1 MKQMLGK
8 LIFGKRKIQRKMFEK
23 EFNMWPDEYT
33 NMDFT
38 KDRLGKIKIYL
49 KESLEHEDLETID
62 DVTWNDLNMDDMYFK
77 LNHTRSFVGEQVLY
91 KELATISSKPFVS
104 EEHIA
109 YLSSNSEKRID
120 LEQALYGIGKQ
131 NDDYYLPII
140 INDASALRIGV
151 GWIYNILQQLLFVL
165 LFVALVS
172 QNRLFIMATIGIGV
186 INLTISMH
194 LKNKYQDIIFSI
206 GSIKQMTCLVKLISN
221 DKEFSSVFFTDK
233 FITVIKTAERISKYI
248 SNFQIRR
255 KYYMI
260 GDGSGL
266 LLDYIMGITLYDI
279 VAYNRVIMLM
289 ESHRDDVLTLYKL
302 IGQLDVEIAVASYR
316 HRIKNWCIPEF
327 DSDII
332 TVSELVHPSVNMCIS
347 NSIEIKTRIM
357 LTGANASGKSTFMK
371 AIAIN
376 IILSQ
381 TINTASANRFVI
393 PYNLMIM
400 SSMSLRDDIETGESY
415 YLREI
420 NQLKKMI
427 ESINETKATLI
438 LVDEILKGTNSV
450 ERVAASYGVLEY
462 LSHKNAFV
470 VVATHD
476 ISLVELVKDRYKC
489 YYFGS
494 EIIDGEIKLD
504 YKLHQ
509 GINNTSNAIKLLEIT
524 GFPQEIIAMS
534 NEHIKHMA
542 V

>member
-49 KESLEHEDLETID
+49 KESLEQEDLETID

-109 YLSSNSEKRID
+109 YLSANSEKRID
-120 LEQALYGIGKQ
+120 LEQVLYSIGKQ
-131 NDDYYLPII
+131 KDDYYLPII
-140 INDASALRIGV
+140 INDASTLRIGV
-151 GWIYNILQQLLFVL
+151 GWIYNILQLLFFVL
-165 LFVALVS
+165 LFVAVVS

-186 INLTISMH
+186 INLTISMY
-194 LKNKYQDIIFSI
+194 LKNKYQDMLFSI
-206 GSIKQMTCLVKLISN
+206 GSIKQMTSLVKLISN
-221 DKEFSSVFFTDK
+221 DKELSSVFLTDK
-233 FITVIKTAERISKYI
+233 LNTVIKAVEKISKYI

-260 GDGSGL
+260 GDGGGL
-266 LLDYIMGITLYDI
+266 ILDYIMGITLYDI
-279 VAYNRVIMLM
+279 VSYNRVIKLM
-289 ESHRDDVLTLYKL
+289 ESRRNDFLTLYKL

-316 HRIKNWCIPEF
+316 HRINNWCIPEF

-332 TVSELVHPSVNMCIS
+332 IVNELVHPAVNKCIS
-347 NSIEIKTRIM
+347 NSIEIENGIM

-371 AIAIN
+371 AIAVN
-376 IILSQ
+376 VIISQ
-381 TINTASANRFVI
+381 TLNTASANRFVI

-427 ESINETKATLI
+427 ESINDIKPTLI
-438 LVDEILKGTNSV
+438 LIDEILKGTNSV

-462 LSHKNAFV
+462 LCHKNAFV

-509 GINNTSNAIKLLEIT
+509 GINSTSNAIKLLEIT
-524 GFPQEIIAMS
+524 GFPQEIIALS
-534 NEHIKHMA
+534 IEQIQ
-542 V
+542 

>member
-1 MKQMLGK
+1 MLGK
-8 LIFGKRKIQRKMFEK
+8 LIFGKRKIQRKMLEK

-33 NMDFT
+33 NMDFA

-49 KESLEHEDLETID
+49 KESLKCEDVETVD
-62 DVTWNDLNMDDMYFK
+62 EVTWNDLNMDDIYYKF
-77 LNHTRSFVGEQVLY
+77 NHTRSFVGEQVLY

-109 YLSSNSEKRID
+109 YLFSNSEKRID
-120 LEQALYGIGKQ
+120 LEQAIYGIGKQ
-131 NDDYYLPII
+131 KDDYYLPII
-140 INDASALRIGV
+140 INDASVLRIGV
-151 GWIYNILQQLLFVL
+151 SWIYNILQLLLFVL

-186 INLTISMH
+186 INLTISMY
-194 LKNKYQDIIFSI
+194 LKNKYQDMLFSI
-206 GSIKQMTCLVKLISN
+206 GSIKQMTSLVKLISN
-221 DKEFSSVFFTDK
+221 DKELSSVFLTDK
-233 FITVIKTAERISKYI
+233 LNTVIKAVEKISKYI

-260 GDGSGL
+260 GDGGGL
-266 LLDYIMGITLYDI
+266 ILDYIMGITLYDI
-279 VAYNRVIMLM
+279 VSYNRVIKLM
-289 ESHRDDVLTLYKL
+289 ESRRNDFLTLYKL

-316 HRIKNWCIPEF
+316 NRIKNWCIPEF

-332 TVSELVHPSVNMCIS
+332 IVNELVHPAVNNCIS
-347 NSIEIKTRIM
+347 NSIEIENGIM

-371 AIAIN
+371 AIAVN
-376 IILSQ
+376 AIISQ
-381 TINTASANRFVI
+381 TLNTASANRFVI

-427 ESINETKATLI
+427 ESINETKPTLI
-438 LVDEILKGTNSV
+438 LIDEILKGTNSI

-462 LSHKNAFV
+462 LCHKNAFV

-509 GINNTSNAIKLLEIT
+509 GINSTSNAIKLLEIT
-524 GFPQEIIAMS
+524 GFPQEIIALS
-534 NEHIKHMA
+534 IEQIQ
-542 V
+542 

>member
-23 EFNMWPDEYT
+23 EFNMWPDDYT

-91 KELATISSKPFVS
+91 KELATISSKPFVF

-109 YLSSNSEKRID
+109 YLSANLEKRID
-120 LEQALYGIGKQ
+120 LEQALYSIGKQ
-131 NDDYYLPII
+131 KDDYYLPII

-151 GWIYNILQQLLFVL
+151 GWIYNILQLLFFVL
-165 LFVALVS
+165 LFVAVVS
-172 QNRLFIMATIGIGV
+172 QNRLFIMATIGNGV
-186 INLTISMH
+186 INLTISMY
-194 LKNKYQDIIFSI
+194 LKNKYQDMLFSI
-206 GSIKQMTCLVKLISN
+206 GSIKQMTSLVKLISN
-221 DKEFSSVFFTDK
+221 DKELSSVFFTDK
-233 FITVIKTAERISKYI
+233 FINVIKTAEKISKYI

-260 GDGSGL
+260 GDSGGL
-266 LLDYIMGITLYDI
+266 ILDYIMGITLYDI
-279 VAYNRVIMLM
+279 VSYNRVIKLM
-289 ESHRDDVLTLYKL
+289 ESRRNDFLTLYKL

-316 HRIKNWCIPEF
+316 HRINNWCIPEF

-332 TVSELVHPSVNMCIS
+332 IVNELVHPAVNKCIS
-347 NSIEIKTRIM
+347 NSIEIENGIM

-371 AIAIN
+371 AIAVN
-376 IILSQ
+376 AIISQ
-381 TINTASANRFVI
+381 TLNTASANRFVI

-427 ESINETKATLI
+427 ESINETKPTLI
-438 LVDEILKGTNSV
+438 LIDEILKGTNSI

-462 LSHKNAFV
+462 LCHKNAFV

-509 GINNTSNAIKLLEIT
+509 GINSTSNAIKLLEIT
-524 GFPQEIIAMS
+524 GFPQDIIALS
-534 NEHIKHMA
+534 KEQIQ
-542 V
+542 

>member
-1 MKQMLGK
+1 MLGK
-8 LIFGKRKIQRKMFEK
+8 IIFGKRKIQRKMFEK
-23 EFNMWPDEYT
+23 EFNMWPDDYT

-49 KESLEHEDLETID
+49 KESLEYEDLETID

-109 YLSSNSEKRID
+109 YLTSNLEKRID

-131 NDDYYLPII
+131 KDDYYLPII

-151 GWIYNILQQLLFVL
+151 GWIYNILQLLFFVL
-165 LFVALVS
+165 LFVAVVS

-186 INLTISMH
+186 INLTISMY
-194 LKNKYQDIIFSI
+194 LKNKYQDMLFSI
-206 GSIKQMTCLVKLISN
+206 GSIKQMTSLVKLISN
-221 DKEFSSVFFTDK
+221 DKELSSVFFTDK
-233 FITVIKTAERISKYI
+233 FINVIKTAEKISKYI

-255 KYYMI
+255 KYYII
-260 GDGSGL
+260 GDGGGL
-266 LLDYIMGITLYDI
+266 ILDYIMGITLYDI
-279 VAYNRVIMLM
+279 VAYNRVIKLM
-289 ESHRDDVLTLYKL
+289 ESHKDDILTLYKM

-316 HRIKNWCIPEF
+316 HRIRNWCIPEF

-332 TVSELVHPSVNMCIS
+332 TVSELVHPAVNKCIS
-347 NSIEIKTRIM
+347 NSIEIKNGIM

-427 ESINETKATLI
+427 ESINETKLTLI
-438 LVDEILKGTNSV
+438 LIDEILKGTNSI

-462 LSHKNAFV
+462 LCHNNAFV

-509 GINNTSNAIKLLEIT
+509 GINSTSNAIKLLEIT
-524 GFPQEIIAMS
+524 GFPQEIITLSM
-534 NEHIKHMA
+534 EQIKHMA

>member
-8 LIFGKRKIQRKMFEK
+8 IIFGKRKIQRKMFEK

-91 KELATISSKPFVS
+91 KELATISSKSFVS

-109 YLSSNSEKRID
+109 YLSANSEKRID

-131 NDDYYLPII
+131 KDDYYLPII
-140 INDASALRIGV
+140 INDALALRIGA
-151 GWIYNILQQLLFVL
+151 GWIYNILQLLFFVL
-165 LFVALVS
+165 LYVALFT
-172 QNRLFIMATIGIGV
+172 QNRLIIMATLGIGV
-186 INLTISMH
+186 INLTTSMH
-194 LKNKYQDIIFSI
+194 LKNKYQDMLFSI
-206 GSIKQMTCLVKLISN
+206 GSIKQMTSFVKLISN
-221 DKEFSSVFFTDK
+221 DEELSSIFITDK
-233 FITVIKTAERISKYI
+233 LNTVIKTAERISKYI

-260 GDGSGL
+260 GDGGGL

-279 VAYNRVIMLM
+279 IAYNRVIKIM
-289 ESHRDDVLTLYKL
+289 ESHRDDILALYKL
-302 IGQLDVEIAVASYR
+302 VGQVDVEIAVASYR

-332 TVSELVHPSVNMCIS
+332 IVNELVHPAVNNCIS
-347 NSIEIKTRIM
+347 NSIEIENGIM
-357 LTGANASGKSTFMK
+357 LTGANASGK
-371 AIAIN
+371 
-376 IILSQ
+376 
-381 TINTASANRFVI
+381 
-393 PYNLMIM
+393 
-400 SSMSLRDDIETGESY
+400 
-415 YLREI
+415 
-420 NQLKKMI
+420 
-427 ESINETKATLI
+427 
-438 LVDEILKGTNSV
+438 SV

-462 LSHKNAFV
+462 LYEKNVFV
-470 VVATHD
+470 LVATHD

-494 EIIDGEIKLD
+494 EIMDNEIKLD
-504 YKLHQ
+504 YKLKR
-509 GINNTSNAIKLLEIT
+509 GINSTSNAIKLLEIT
-524 GFPQEIIAMS
+524 GFPQEIIMLS
-534 NEHIKHMA
+534 KEQIHHMA

>member
-1 MKQMLGK
+1 MLGK

-33 NMDFT
+33 NMDFA

-62 DVTWNDLNMDDMYFK
+62 DVTWNDLNMDDMYYK

-91 KELATISSKPFVS
+91 KELATISSKSFVS

-109 YLSSNSEKRID
+109 FLSSNSEKRID

-131 NDDYYLPII
+131 KDDYYLPII
-140 INDASALRIGV
+140 INDASAFRIGV
-151 GWIYNILQQLLFVL
+151 GWIYNILQLLFFVL

-172 QNRLFIMATIGIGV
+172 QNMLFIMATIGIGV
-186 INLTISMH
+186 INLTISMY
-194 LKNKYQDIIFSI
+194 LKNKYQDMLFSI
-206 GSIKQMTCLVKLISN
+206 GSIKQMTSLVKLISN
-221 DKEFSSVFFTDK
+221 DKELSGVFLTDK
-233 FITVIKTAERISKYI
+233 LNTVIKAAEKISKYI

-260 GDGSGL
+260 GDGGGL
-266 LLDYIMGITLYDI
+266 ILDYIMGITLYDI
-279 VAYNRVIMLM
+279 VSYNRVIKLM
-289 ESHRDDVLTLYKL
+289 ESRRNDFLTLYKL

-332 TVSELVHPSVNMCIS
+332 IVNELVHPAVNKCIS
-347 NSIEIKTRIM
+347 NSIEIENGIM

-371 AIAIN
+371 AIAVN
-376 IILSQ
+376 AIISQ
-381 TINTASANRFVI
+381 TLNTASANRFVI

-427 ESINETKATLI
+427 ESINETKPTLI
-438 LVDEILKGTNSV
+438 LIDEILKGTNSV

-462 LSHKNAFV
+462 LCHRNAFV

-509 GINNTSNAIKLLEIT
+509 GINSTSNAIKLLEIS

-534 NEHIKHMA
+534 NEHIKHMS

>member
-1 MKQMLGK
+1 MLGK
-8 LIFGKRKIQRKMFEK
+8 LIFGKRKIQRKMLAK
-23 EFNMWPDEYT
+23 EYDMSPDEYT
-33 NMDFT
+33 NMDFA
-38 KDRLGKIKIYL
+38 KDRLEKIKIYL
-49 KESLEHEDLETID
+49 KETLENENVETID
-62 DVTWNDLNMDDMYFK
+62 EVTWNDLNMDDMYFK

-120 LEQALYGIGKQ
+120 LEEALYSIGKQ
-131 NDDYYLPII
+131 KDDYYLPII

-151 GWIYNILQQLLFVL
+151 GWIYNILQLLFFVL

-194 LKNKYQDIIFSI
+194 LKNKYEAMLFSI
-206 GSIKQMTCLVKLISN
+206 GGIKQMTSLVKLISN
-221 DKEFSSVFFTDK
+221 DKELSSVFLTDK
-233 FITVIKTAERISKYI
+233 LNTVIKTAERISKYI

-260 GDGSGL
+260 GDGGGL
-266 LLDYIMGITLYDI
+266 ILDYIMGITLYDI
-279 VAYNRVIMLM
+279 VSYNRVIKLM
-289 ESHRDDVLTLYKL
+289 ESRRNDFLTLYNL

-332 TVSELVHPSVNMCIS
+332 IVNELVHPAVNKCIS
-347 NSIEIKTRIM
+347 NSIEIENGIM

-371 AIAIN
+371 AIAVN
-376 IILSQ
+376 AIISQ
-381 TINTASANRFVI
+381 TLNTASANRFVI

-427 ESINETKATLI
+427 ESINETKPTLI
-438 LVDEILKGTNSV
+438 LIDEILKGTNSI

-462 LSHKNAFV
+462 LCHKNAFV

-509 GINNTSNAIKLLEIT
+509 GINSTSNAIILLEIT
-524 GFPQEIIAMS
+524 GFPQEIIKLS
-534 NEHIKHMA
+534 KGQIQKL
-542 V
+542 

>member
-23 EFNMWPDEYT
+23 EFNMWPDDYT

-91 KELATISSKPFVS
+91 KELATISSNPFVS

-109 YLSSNSEKRID
+109 YLLANSEKRID
-120 LEQALYGIGKQ
+120 LEQAIYSIGKQ
-131 NDDYYLPII
+131 KDDYYLPII

-186 INLTISMH
+186 INLTISMY
-194 LKNKYQDIIFSI
+194 LKNKYQDMLFSI
-206 GSIKQMTCLVKLISN
+206 GSIKQMTSLVKLISN
-221 DKEFSSVFFTDK
+221 DKELSSVFLTDK
-233 FITVIKTAERISKYI
+233 LDSVIKTAEKISKYI

-260 GDGSGL
+260 GDSGGL
-266 LLDYIMGITLYDI
+266 ILDYIMGITLYDI
-279 VAYNRVIMLM
+279 VSYNRVIKLM
-289 ESHRDDVLTLYKL
+289 ESRRNDFLTLYKL

-316 HRIKNWCIPEF
+316 HRINNWCIPEF

-332 TVSELVHPSVNMCIS
+332 TVSELVHPAVNKCIS
-347 NSIEIKTRIM
+347 NSIEIENGIM

-371 AIAIN
+371 AIAVN
-376 IILSQ
+376 AIISQ
-381 TINTASANRFVI
+381 TLNTASANRFVI

-427 ESINETKATLI
+427 ESINETKPTLI
-438 LVDEILKGTNSV
+438 LIDEILKGTNSI

-462 LSHKNAFV
+462 LYHKNAFV

-509 GINNTSNAIKLLEIT
+509 GINSTSNAIKLLEIT
-524 GFPQEIIAMS
+524 GFPQEIITLSM
-534 NEHIKHMA
+534 EQIKHMA

>member
-1 MKQMLGK
+1 MLGK
-8 LIFGKRKIQRKMFEK
+8 LIFGKRKIQRKMLAK
-23 EFNMWPDEYT
+23 EYDMSPDEYT
-33 NMDFT
+33 NMDFA
-38 KDRLGKIKIYL
+38 KDRLEKIKIYL
-49 KESLEHEDLETID
+49 KETLENENVETID
-62 DVTWNDLNMDDMYFK
+62 EVTWNDLNMDDMYFK

-131 NDDYYLPII
+131 KDDYYLPII

-151 GWIYNILQQLLFVL
+151 WWIYNILQLLIFVL
-165 LFVALVS
+165 LFVALFTE
-172 QNRLFIMATIGIGV
+172 NKLFIIATIGIGV

-194 LKNKYQDIIFSI
+194 LKNKYQDMLFSI
-206 GSIKQMTCLVKLISN
+206 GGIKQMTSLVKLISN
-221 DKEFSSVFFTDK
+221 DKELSSVFLTDK
-233 FITVIKTAERISKYI
+233 LNTVIKTAERISKYI

-260 GDGSGL
+260 GDGGGL

-279 VAYNRVIMLM
+279 VAYNRVIKLM
-289 ESHRDDVLTLYKL
+289 ESHRDDVQTLYKL
-302 IGQLDVEIAVASYR
+302 VGQLDVEIAVASYR
-316 HRIKNWCIPEF
+316 HRIKSWCIPVF

-332 TVSELVHPSVNMCIS
+332 TVSELVHPAVNKCIS
-347 NSIEIKTRIM
+347 NSVTIKNGIM

-371 AIAIN
+371 AIAVN
-376 IILSQ
+376 IILAQ
-381 TINTASANRFVI
+381 TINTASANKFTI
-393 PYNLMIM
+393 PDKIKIM

-420 NQLKKMI
+420 NQLKRML
-427 ESINETKATLI
+427 EAINEKKPTI
-438 LVDEILKGTNSV
+438 IFIDEILKGTNSV

-462 LSHKNAFV
+462 LCHKNAFV

-476 ISLVELVKDRYKC
+476 ISLVELVKGRYKC

-504 YKLHQ
+504 YKLHK
-509 GINNTSNAIKLLEIT
+509 GINSTSNAIKLLEIA
-524 GFPQEIIAMS
+524 GFPQEIIKLS
-534 NEHIKHMA
+534 KGQIQKL
-542 V
+542 